1 VCFEG
6 FAFPALPPTDQVQA
20 LGVHVALRE
29 LFGFAVACVA
39 FVSKLCQRIL
49 TPAIMSQAA
58 VQRVFRNFAE
68 VFPKFCENGSE
79 ATKLRRTS

>member
-49 TPAIMSQAA
+49 TPAIMSQAM

-68 VFPKFCENGSE
+68 VFPKF
-79 ATKLRRTS
+79 